1 MIEKDINKKIRL
13 RYPRATKQLLKRPL
27 RAMKYYFTNPM
38 LGTLALKQKLKLKSQ
53 VNKFPYNE
61 RDHWITFTKCELCQ
75 VCNMPL
81 LSWELGETLVL

>member
-1 MIEKDINKKIRL
+1 MCTSAHT

-27 RAMKYYFTNPM
+27 RAIKYYVTNPM
-38 LGTLALKQKLKLKSQ
+38 LGSLALKQKFKLKNQ

-81 LSWELGETLVL
+81 LSWELGESLVV